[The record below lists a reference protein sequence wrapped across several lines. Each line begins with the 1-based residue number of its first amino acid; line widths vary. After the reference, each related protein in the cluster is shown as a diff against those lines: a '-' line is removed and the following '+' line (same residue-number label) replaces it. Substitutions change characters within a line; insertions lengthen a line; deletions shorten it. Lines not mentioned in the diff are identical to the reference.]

1 MKAIAEERNT
11 SLADGIREALEI
23 YAIGVAYAEQGKR
36 LVWED
41 ENTAGIIPGDRGKD
55 DGSWCRPPLQAGNR
69 RSRHIS
75 PVPLTGV
82 MTGQ

>member
-1 MKAIAEERNT
+1 MRMVDLIEKKRDGHAEVRRAER
-11 SLADGIREALEI
+11 S
-23 YAIGVAYAEQGKR
+23 
-36 LVWED
+36 D

-55 DGSWCRPPLQAGNR
+55 DGSWCCHPLQAGNR